1 MKRLF
6 TLILALVMS
15 VCTLSLFACEKTES
29 QTDSPVI
36 DADGGSGSGGS
47 HKGGAT
53 AVTEKVYVSLGAV
66 SLFSSE
72 TENYLERAIN
82 AEVVP
87 ANATNQ
93 AVDYSIE
100 WASDATLKD
109 SNVTDYVEIIPDA
122 DGSLSAKVRC
132 YQSFGDDKI
141 IITCTTRDGAKKASC
156 NVTYSGLATEM
167 TVTPSAGLTLSNS
180 AGRGDYYELF
190 AGSDYS
196 FSVSLKDVFGNAV
209 STDSVTVQEDVFG
222 GTLICLE
229 HAYITENNYIFT
241 EEVINAADYNSGNRR
256 TVKDIVT
263 LHSNENTPFMTTN
276 YSNGTLSVSA
286 LKSIERSYIGVSN
299 NSFTFNI
306 DKSNINTAKNS
317 NDFQSKKSFFNYV
330 VMSSGIQGLTHA
342 TYAIDNCA
350 RISYYIPVGDSSY
363 FLCGLDEDED
373 ETKSLNANGFYVRTI
388 PFTNE
393 VLDINHNVVESY
405 NNVETIANTYFYF
418 TVTDTDSGLS
428 QTIKYWIKTPV
439 SDVTLSM
446 ANIIF

>member
-100 WASDATLKD
+100 WASDATLK
-109 SNVTDYVEIIPDA
+109 NNAVTDYVEIIPDA
-122 DGSLSAKVRC
+122 DGALSAKVRC

-141 IITCTTRDGAKKASC
+141 VITCTTRDGGKKATC

-167 TVTPSAGLTLSNS
+167 TVTPSAGLSLSNS
-180 AGRGDYYELF
+180 AGRGDYYELIT
-190 AGSDYS
+190 GNDYS
-196 FSVSLKDVFGNAV
+196 FAVNIKDALG
-209 STDSVTVQEDVFG
+209 
-222 GTLICLE
+222 
-229 HAYITENNYIFT
+229 
-241 EEVINAADYNSGNRR
+241 
-256 TVKDIVT
+256 
-263 LHSNENTPFMTTN
+263 NTP
-276 YSNGTLSVSA
+276 
-286 LKSIERSYIGVSN
+286 
-299 NSFTFNI
+299 
-306 DKSNINTAKNS
+306 KNS
-317 NDFQSKKSFFNYV
+317 NIEIEYDVIGSVYVTLISSNSGKAFLTEKYEIVTTASSDFGYQLYPISKNGAENSNQTVEGLLLNNNQSTFNTVSLSNNVINIAPIKTVEYSYTEFSTMSSYLREPDSIFISASDWESKKTYFNYQKITGNYTIPGAKYISNFV
-330 VMSSGIQGLTHA
+330 PYDSFYVKGENEVNPNNDNNPVLTDKGFYKYPIQVDNSENISNSYFYITIKETVSGLT
-342 TYAIDNCA
+342 
-350 RISYYIPVGDSSY
+350 
-363 FLCGLDEDED
+363 
-373 ETKSLNANGFYVRTI
+373 
-388 PFTNE
+388 
-393 VLDINHNVVESY
+393 
-405 NNVETIANTYFYF
+405 
-418 TVTDTDSGLS
+418 
-428 QTIKYWIKTPV
+428 QTIKFWNFEPV
-439 SDVTLSM
+439 KAVTLSM

>member
-29 QTDSPVI
+29 QTDSPAI

-100 WASDATLKD
+100 WANDATLKD

-180 AGRGDYYELF
+180 AGRGDYYELIT
-190 AGSDYS
+190 GNDYS
-196 FSVSLKDVFGNAV
+196 FAVNIKDALG
-209 STDSVTVQEDVFG
+209 
-222 GTLICLE
+222 
-229 HAYITENNYIFT
+229 
-241 EEVINAADYNSGNRR
+241 
-256 TVKDIVT
+256 
-263 LHSNENTPFMTTN
+263 NTP
-276 YSNGTLSVSA
+276 
-286 LKSIERSYIGVSN
+286 
-299 NSFTFNI
+299 
-306 DKSNINTAKNS
+306 KNS
-317 NDFQSKKSFFNYV
+317 NIEIEYDVIGSVYVTLISSNSGKAFLTEKYEIVTNSSPDFGYQLYPISKNGAENSSQTVEGFLLNNNQSTFNTVSLANNAINITPIKTVEYSYVEHSSMSSYLKEPSNMFINATDWESKKSYFNYQKV
-330 VMSSGIQGLTHA
+330 TGDYTIPGAKYISNFVPSDSFYIIGENEVNPNNDNNPVLT
-342 TYAIDNCA
+342 D
-350 RISYYIPVGDSSY
+350 
-363 FLCGLDEDED
+363 
-373 ETKSLNANGFYVRTI
+373 NGFYKYPIKVDNSENI
-388 PFTNE
+388 SN
-393 VLDINHNVVESY
+393 S
-405 NNVETIANTYFYF
+405 YFYITIKE
-418 TVTDTDSGLS
+418 TVSGLT
-428 QTIKYWIKTPV
+428 QTIKFWNFEPV
-439 SDVTLSM
+439 KAVTLSM

>member
-6 TLILALVMS
+6 TLVLALVMS

-36 DADGGSGSGGS
+36 DTDGGSGS

-53 AVTEKVYVSLGAV
+53 AITEKVYVSLGAV
-66 SLFSSE
+66 TTFSSE

-100 WASDATLKD
+100 WASDATLK
-109 SNVTDYVEIIPDA
+109 NNAVTDYVEIIPDA
-122 DGSLSAKVRC
+122 DGALSAKVRC
-132 YQSFGDDKI
+132 YQSFGDDRI
-141 IITCTTRDGAKKASC
+141 IITCTTRDGGKKATC

-167 TVTPSAGLTLSNS
+167 TVTPSAGLSLSNT

-196 FSVSLKDVFGNAV
+196 FTVSLKDVFGNVV
-209 STDSVTVQEDVFG
+209 SPDSVTVEEDVFG

-229 HAYITENNYIFT
+229 DIYITENNYIFT
-241 EEVINAADYNSGNRR
+241 EEVINPANFNTGNRK

-263 LHSNENTPFMTTN
+263 YHSNKNTPFMTTN

-286 LKSIERSYIGVSN
+286 LKSIERSYKEDSN
-299 NSFTFNI
+299 TSFSFNI

-317 NDFQSKKSFFNYV
+317 NDFQSKKSFFNYTV
-330 VMSSGIQGLTHA
+330 SNPGSQGLMSA
-342 TYAIDNCA
+342 TYAINNCT
-350 RISYYIPVGDSSY
+350 RISYYIPDGSSSY

-388 PFTNE
+388 PFINE
-393 VLDINHNVVESY
+393 VLDINNNVIATY
-405 NNVETIANTYFYF
+405 NNVETIANAYFYF
-418 TVTDTDSGLS
+418 TITDTDSGLS
-428 QTIKYWIKTPV
+428 QTIKYWIKTAV
-439 SDVTLSM
+439 SDVSLTM